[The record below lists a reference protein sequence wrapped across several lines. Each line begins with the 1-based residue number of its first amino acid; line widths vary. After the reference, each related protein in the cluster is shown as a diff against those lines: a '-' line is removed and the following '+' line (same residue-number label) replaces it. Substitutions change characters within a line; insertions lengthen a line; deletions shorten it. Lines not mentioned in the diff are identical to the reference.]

1 MSKLG
6 VNILPKKNQLGIYW
20 CLVNL
25 KLGRKWQ
32 FLMQNFFD
40 DRKPL
45 FFEGGNDY
53 FINDVNN
60 FVHVVYIYLSTYY
73 FFLSFLVNW

>member
-6 VNILPKKNQLGIYW
+6 VNILPKKKKQLGIYW

-45 FFEGGNDY
+45 FFEGGND
-53 FINDVNN
+53 
-60 FVHVVYIYLSTYY
+60 
-73 FFLSFLVNW
+73 

>member
-6 VNILPKKNQLGIYW
+6 VNILPKKKQLGIYW

-45 FFEGGNDY
+45 FFEGGNDK

-60 FVHVVYIYLSTYY
+60 FVHVVYIYLTCQLIIFSYL
-73 FFLSFLVNW
+73 F

>member
-6 VNILPKKNQLGIYW
+6 VNILPKEKKQLGIYW

-45 FFEGGNDY
+45 FFEGEND
-53 FINDVNN
+53 
-60 FVHVVYIYLSTYY
+60 
-73 FFLSFLVNW
+73 

>member
-6 VNILPKKNQLGIYW
+6 VNILPKKKTTWNILVFI
-20 CLVNL
+20 VNL
-25 KLGRKWQ
+25 KLGRKGQ

-45 FFEGGNDY
+45 FFEGGND
-53 FINDVNN
+53 
-60 FVHVVYIYLSTYY
+60 
-73 FFLSFLVNW
+73 

>member
-6 VNILPKKNQLGIYW
+6 VNILPRKKNNLEYIGV
-20 CLVNL
+20 LVNL

-45 FFEGGNDY
+45 FFEGGND
-53 FINDVNN
+53 
-60 FVHVVYIYLSTYY
+60 
-73 FFLSFLVNW
+73 